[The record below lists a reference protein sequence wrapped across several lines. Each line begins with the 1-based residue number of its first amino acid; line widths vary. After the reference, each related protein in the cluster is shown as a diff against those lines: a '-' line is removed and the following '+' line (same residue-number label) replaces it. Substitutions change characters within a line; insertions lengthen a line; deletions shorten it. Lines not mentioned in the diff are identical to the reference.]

1 MKKKTQATKVVILTS
16 TNTAHKA
23 MILTSIKV
31 KMKAKQEEIKIEDS
45 DIMSQLLELII
56 SLKATK
62 SQLKS
67 HIDITHTKSMSGLK
81 FNHLIL
87 FKSKINPLKT
97 LTVTLPIKI
106 MTFNQNNQKN

>member
-1 MKKKTQATKVVILTS
+1 MNKKTQATKVVILTS

-31 KMKAKQEEIKIEDS
+31 KMKANQEEILIEDS

-87 FKSKINPLKT
+87 FNSKINPLKT
-97 LTVTLPIKI
+97 LTVTHLIKI

>member
-1 MKKKTQATKVVILTS
+1 MKKKTQATKAVILTS

-23 MILTSIKV
+23 MILINIKV
-31 KMKAKQEEIKIEDS
+31 KMKVKQEEIKIEDS
-45 DIMSQLLELII
+45 DIMSLLLELNI

-67 HIDITHTKSMSGLK
+67 PIDITHTKSMSGLK

-87 FKSKINPLKT
+87 FNSKIKPSKT
-97 LTVTLPIKI
+97 LTVTLPIK
-106 MTFNQNNQKN
+106 MLTFNQNNQKN